1 MASAVIAKE
10 GLPPGPTAPMPLQ
23 TLRWTFRPTPFMR
36 ECWERYG
43 DVFTIGFGV
52 DGPMVF
58 IADPDLIEQIYK
70 ASPTLMHAGE
80 GRMLL
85 EPLVGANSVLLLD
98 EDPHMR
104 HRKLMLPAFHG
115 ERMKA
120 YRELIAEATERE
132 LARWPRGEAFP
143 VWPSMQ
149 AITLDVIMR
158 AVFGLEEGE
167 RFDRLRDALKR
178 MLDATQSPLVVFVVL
193 TLRFAVGLE
202 RTRTN
207 FDKNLALID
216 ELLFEEIRRRRR
228 EQDFEGRTDVL
239 SMLMQAR
246 DEEGREMTDQELRD
260 ELITLLVAGHET
272 TATTL
277 AWTFERIVRHPEVL
291 DRLHDDADEDYI
303 DAVMKETLRLRPI
316 LPITPRKL
324 MEPMELG
331 GWSLPANAVLAP
343 CVYLVHRRPDVYPE
357 PDRYRPERFLEQPA
371 GTYTWIP
378 FGGGVRRC
386 LGGSFAMFESKV
398 VLSTV
403 FSRVRLRA
411 ADPRPEHVRRRS
423 ITFAPNRGGEVALA
437 A

>member
-1 MASAVIAKE
+1 
-10 GLPPGPTAPMPLQ
+10 
-23 TLRWTFRPTPFMR
+23 
-36 ECWERYG
+36 
-43 DVFTIGFGV
+43 
-52 DGPMVF
+52 
-58 IADPDLIEQIYK
+58 
-70 ASPTLMHAGE
+70 
-80 GRMLL
+80 
-85 EPLVGANSVLLLD
+85 
-98 EDPHMR
+98 
-104 HRKLMLPAFHG
+104 MLPAFHG

-120 YRELIAEATERE
+120 YRELIVDATERE
-132 LARWPRGEAFP
+132 LATWPRSGEAFP

-158 AVFGLEEGE
+158 AVFGFEEGE

-178 MLDATQSPLVVFVVL
+178 MLDATQSALVIFVVL

-202 RTRTN
+202 TRRTN

-357 PDRYRPERFLEQPA
+357 PDRFRPERFLEQPA

-437 A
+437 T